1 MRNWKA
7 TNNHERV
14 SNLQTREAALKAADH
29 LAEALEENTKAMAES
44 TSAMAALE
52 DRVTRRTRFVVVVL
66 VAVVLTM
73 GLVVKFNYDGNVRR
87 CESGNELREEIDSRF
102 QSVADSLIEAGVGGT
117 PEEDALLIILSADLD
132 PRDCSGINF
141 LGQ

>member
-1 MRNWKA
+1 MRNWKT

-29 LAEALEENTKAMAES
+29 LAEALEENTA
-44 TSAMAALE
+44 AMAALE
-52 DRVTRRTRFVVVVL
+52 SRVTRRTRFVVGVL

-117 PEEDALLIILSADLD
+117 PEEDALLIILSADLE